1 MTYEQIDRLL
11 NAGFT
16 PEQIMQLA
24 SAPADSAVPPP
35 AGSAGGV
42 PPKTE
47 PTENSGKAPEP
58 EPVPTENSQQA
69 PEPEPAQAENSG
81 HAAPEPGILQ
91 EIKTGFEDLKKTI
104 QANNI
109 KTLAVDTLP
118 GAVDSAEKILAGI
131 IRPPFDDKNNIGG
144 NTK

>member
-16 PEQIMQLA
+16 PEQIMQL
-24 SAPADSAVPPP
+24 SSSPADSVAPPP
-35 AGSAGGV
+35 AGSAGGDQPGPV
-42 PPKTE
+42 QE
-47 PTENSGKAPEP
+47 ENSGHA
-58 EPVPTENSQQA
+58 A

-81 HAAPEPGILQ
+81 HAASEPGILQ

>member
-24 SAPADSAVPPP
+24 SAPADAVVNPP
-35 AGSAGGV
+35 AGSAGDDQ
-42 PPKTE
+42 PE
-47 PTENSGKAPEP
+47 PAQEENS
-58 EPVPTENSQQA
+58 VNA
-69 PEPEPAQAENSG
+69 PEPEPAQAENS
-81 HAAPEPGILQ
+81 AQSAEPGILQ

-109 KTLAVDTLP
+109 KTMSVDTLP
-118 GAVDSAEKILAGI
+118 GSGDSAEKILAGI

>member
-11 NAGFT
+11 TAGFT
-16 PEQIMQLA
+16 PAQIMALS

-35 AGSAGGV
+35 AETPAPDPESA
-42 PPKTE
+42 PDP
-47 PTENSGKAPEP
+47 AP
-58 EPVPTENSQQA
+58 
-69 PEPEPAQAENSG
+69 AETPSP
-81 HAAPEPGILQ
+81 APEPGILE

-109 KTLAVDTLP
+109 KTMSVNTLP
-118 GAVDSAEKILAGI
+118 GSQESAETVLAGI

-144 NTK
+144 NVK

>member
-24 SAPADSAVPPP
+24 SAPADAVVNPP
-35 AGSAGGV
+35 AGSAGGDQ
-42 PPKTE
+42 P
-47 PTENSGKAPEP
+47 G
-58 EPVPTENSQQA
+58 PVQE
-69 PEPEPAQAENSG
+69 ENSG
-81 HAAPEPGILQ
+81 HAAPEPEPAPVENSVNAPDPGILQ